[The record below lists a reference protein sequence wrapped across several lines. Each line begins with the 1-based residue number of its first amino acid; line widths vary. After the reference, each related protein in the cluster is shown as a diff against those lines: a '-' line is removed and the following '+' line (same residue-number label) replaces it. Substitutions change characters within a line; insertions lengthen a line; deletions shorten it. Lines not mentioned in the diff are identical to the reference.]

1 MTITPLTDGLVT
13 IHRAGETYLGIV
25 TYIPAKPVSTA
36 ALARENPGRGWI
48 VNGGT
53 VTPWRIAGVT
63 QHEGRIVLYGDA
75 VDARP
80 LSEYLRL
87 DWEHLLPYL
96 ARLADGFRVA
106 EREGL
111 EIGPA
116 HTRSIL
122 FTGDGGIL
130 FLPAVLCA
138 AIATQQSAGNRM
150 EFSSVYTHPGR
161 TDSQNRSFALAV
173 MAYRGLT
180 GEFPYTADEEDELRN
195 LMRARPPMEA
205 WLRNPEIRPE
215 VSREIDAVLSPDG
228 SDAMGADAWTERFRR
243 WRHESVFRTVTD
255 EERSE
260 ILARAAVAERRSGGA
275 FRRREFWR
283 KHWKRVVTI
292 ALVVALVGSVPGTII
307 RNRLQPR
314 QTAGLPPT
322 EVVRAFYGA
331 INEFNHALMEDAVV
345 DGAAREEIRMV
356 TNLFVMSRMRMAVEM
371 TSGFID
377 ADEWRREG
385 SPQIPEGAMPWGTA
399 LLDLEQV
406 RAGEHEVV
414 YLARFEMW
422 MPGEPGAPG
431 DSIGDTRPA
440 PDSAD
445 ATRVAARIAAQGFRR
460 TERLWLRPDGDDWV
474 IFQIHREEESMIDP
488 AEFVREE

>member
-1 MTITPLTDGLVT
+1 MTITPLTDGLVS
-13 IHRAGETYLGIV
+13 IHRSGEAFLGIV

-36 ALARENPGRGWI
+36 ALARENPGHGWM
-48 VNGGT
+48 VHGAT

-63 QHEGRIVLYGDA
+63 QHEGRIVLYGEA
-75 VDARP
+75 VAARP
-80 LSEYLRL
+80 LSEFLRL

-96 ARLADGFRVA
+96 ARVADGFRVA

-111 EIGPA
+111 EIGPV

-122 FTGDGGIL
+122 LTDDGGLL
-130 FLPAVLCA
+130 FLPAALSA

-150 EFSSVYTHPGR
+150 EFFSVYTHPGR
-161 TDSQNRSFALAV
+161 TDRENRSFALAV

-180 GEFPYTADEEDELRN
+180 GEFPFSTTDEDELRN
-195 LMRARPPMEA
+195 LMRARAPMEA
-205 WLRNPEIRPE
+205 WLRNPEILPE
-215 VSREIDAVLSPDG
+215 VSQQIDAVLRPEHTDTI
-228 SDAMGADAWTERFRR
+228 DAAVWTERFRQ
-243 WRHESVFRTVTD
+243 WRHESVFRPITD

-260 ILARAAVAERRSGGA
+260 ILARAAVADKRSSGV

-385 SPQIPEGAMPWGTA
+385 SPPIPEGAMPWGTA
-399 LLDLEQV
+399 LLELEPIRV
-406 RAGEHEVV
+406 EENEVV
-414 YLARFEMW
+414 YQARFEMW
-422 MPGEPGAPG
+422 MPGEPGEPGRPVEQAP
-431 DSIGDTRPA
+431 SSTDTA
-440 PDSAD
+440 VVE
-445 ATRVAARIAAQGFRR
+445 RVAAQGFRR
-460 TERLWLRPDGDDWV
+460 TERLWLRPDGEDWV
-474 IFQIHREEESMIDP
+474 IFRIHREEESVIDP
-488 AEFVREE
+488 AEFDREE